1 MIFPYHKQKTKQY
14 TRLFIKKQNVMQEFF
29 IMKGSVNPVL
39 EMELINDGRY
49 DFQKSLLNDALQD
62 SVVTFNMKSEETGI
76 LKISQAKANIVLANE
91 DSCQE
96 RYILQYKWKE
106 RDVKQEG
113 VFYGWFEI
121 KFNGNLTSDGIEYPK
136 GNLIVPIEE
145 DLRIIIK

>member
-14 TRLFIKKQNVMQEFF
+14 TRLFIKKQNIMQEFF

-62 SVVTFNMKSEETGI
+62 SVVTFNMKNEETGI
-76 LKISQAKANIVLANE
+76 LKISQANANIVLANE

-113 VFYGWFEI
+113 IFYGWFEI
-121 KFNGNLTSDGIEYPK
+121 KFNGNLTSDGVDYPK

>member
-113 VFYGWFEI
+113 IFYGWFEI

>member
-1 MIFPYHKQKTKQY
+1 MIFPYHKQKTKRY
-14 TRLFIKKQNVMQEFF
+14 TNLFIKKQNIMQEFF

-76 LKISQAKANIVLANE
+76 LKISQANANIVLANE

-113 VFYGWFEI
+113 IFYGWFEI
-121 KFNGNLTSDGIEYPK
+121 KFNGNLTSDGVDYPK

>member
-1 MIFPYHKQKTKQY
+1 MIFPYCKQKTKRY
-14 TRLFIKKQNVMQEFF
+14 TNLFIKKQNIMQEFF

-39 EMELINDGRY
+39 EMELINDGRH

-76 LKISQAKANIVLANE
+76 LKISQANANIVLANE

-113 VFYGWFEI
+113 IFYGWFEI
-121 KFNGNLTSDGIEYPK
+121 KFNGNLTSDGVDYPK